1 SGIVPAGRP
10 TPIRLRV
17 GMPAFHRSQA
27 ELAAADRG
35 KDARYAY
42 GRWEQNTILRMALGK
57 GREGADAVAA
67 LAGESETARR
77 VAREAGVWLVDR
89 QAMTPH
95 ARRGEL
101 VSLVVDGAGAEAEHL
116 LIARVGAVR
125 QIVPAPGVKDQ
136 RTGHRL
142 RLAVMAGRAQP
153 VGIRGPRHAEHVD
166 AFLLDSAGE
175 SALVASTD
183 TVVVGEMLWVRR
195 GEEDSRAMVVEL
207 LDRGRGHERFSLRFE
222 RA

>member
-1 SGIVPAGRP
+1 
-10 TPIRLRV
+10 
-17 GMPAFHRSQA
+17 MPAFHRSQA

-35 KDARYAY
+35 KDTPYAY

-116 LIARVGAVR
+116 LLARVESVR